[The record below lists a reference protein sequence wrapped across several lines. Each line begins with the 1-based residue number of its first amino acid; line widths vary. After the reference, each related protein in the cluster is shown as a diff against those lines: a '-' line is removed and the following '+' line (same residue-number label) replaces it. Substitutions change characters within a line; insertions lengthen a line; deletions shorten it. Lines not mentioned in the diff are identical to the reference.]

1 MNHKELTDIL
11 NEIDRDGLFLTDWEV
26 DFIGDL
32 IDRPRSSFSEKQED
46 KILKIYNERCR

>member
-1 MNHKELTDIL
+1 MNHKELTDTI

-32 IDRPRSSFSEKQED
+32 IDRPRDFFTED
-46 KILKIYNERCR
+46 MENKILEIYNERCR